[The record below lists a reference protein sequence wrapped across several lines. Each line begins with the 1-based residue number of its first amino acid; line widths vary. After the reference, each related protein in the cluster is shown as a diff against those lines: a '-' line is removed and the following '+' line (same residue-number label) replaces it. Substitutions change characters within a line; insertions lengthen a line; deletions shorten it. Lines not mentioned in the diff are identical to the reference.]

1 MTSDL
6 ANLSDSKHTCY
17 MHDISCLNVQVLQ
30 ELKRQQQQKQA
41 AKAPSQL
48 SALFSE
54 TKAVK
59 EPPAFSFGFS

>member
-1 MTSDL
+1 MP
-6 ANLSDSKHTCY
+6 
-17 MHDISCLNVQVLQ
+17 DISCLNVQVLQ

-54 TKAVK
+54 TKSV
-59 EPPAFSFGFS
+59 EQPPAFSFKFS